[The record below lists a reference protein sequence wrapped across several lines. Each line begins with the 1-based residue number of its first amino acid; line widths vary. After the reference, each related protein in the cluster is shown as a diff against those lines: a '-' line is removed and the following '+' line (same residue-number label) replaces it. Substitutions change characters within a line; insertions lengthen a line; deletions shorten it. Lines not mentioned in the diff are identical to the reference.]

1 MFAKRLKLARKR
13 MKMTQEELAKRVN
26 TKKTTI
32 SNYETGYSTPS
43 NEMLSDIAN
52 VLEVSTDFLLG
63 RIDQPDLFVRD
74 SSGNLYAVEVKSG
87 GNNNR
92 NIEKEEKE
100 FLEFIRDPEL
110 QVWFKE
116 ISQSSE
122 EQVEELRDFWE
133 FIKNRKKKN

>member
-13 MKMTQEELAKRVN
+13 KNMTQEELAKRVN

-32 SNYETGYSTPS
+32 SNYETEYSTPS

-52 VLEVSTDFLLG
+52 VLEVSTDYLLG
-63 RIDQPDLFVRD
+63 RINQPDFVVRD
-74 SSGNLYAVEVKSG
+74 SSGKLYAVEVKSD
-87 GNNNR
+87 GNNKR
-92 NIEKEEKE
+92 NIEEDEKE
-100 FLEFIRDPEL
+100 FSEFIRDPEL

-116 ISQSSE
+116 ISESSE

-133 FIKNRKKKN
+133 FIKSRKKKN